1 MFEPLG
7 ETQIEKQT
15 SGRTMRIIGIAMAVI
30 AAILVVISFS

>member
-15 SGRTMRIIGIAMAVI
+15 SGRNMRIIGIARAVI
-30 AAILVVISFS
+30 AVILAFISFT